1 MKGPWAQSS
10 GKGYMGSMGPMGRPG
25 GKGYGYGG
33 YGGFGAGYGAGAGGY
48 GADGGSS
55 VFTQP
60 GYGAGGGYGSDIY
73 GGYGGYGP
81 AAQQSERYGPY
92 STGGAAGPAW
102 QDGAGYVE
110 TEKDRLVRSIK
121 DIQRSDPAGKEQWER
136 FADATRM
143 GSRDPSRHPEEHL
156 RSFLEARQAGKAP
169 EQIVSQLG
177 STRFIRLR
185 GVPFQAELHEVVDFL
200 SMYSI
205 PQENVVFG
213 RRPDGRITGEAY
225 VMFRSTEEAENA
237 LNSLQNGE
245 IQGRY
250 IELFRSTEE
259 DFQRMSSLK
268 AAAPA
273 TADMGKDYLVM
284 KIKQIQRSGQEA
296 KDAWY
301 RYCESTRTGNHDP
314 ARHTPES
321 LKAFIEA
328 YESGQA
334 PEQAAQKVIQLSH
347 VLRLR
352 GVPFQANVDH
362 VVQFLADFGIDRSRV
377 TMAQGVGGRPTGE
390 AYVQFGSVEEAES
403 ALQTKQRQEILGR
416 YIELFR
422 SCQEDFDK
430 NVPGNV
436 PGNVPYSMGNMPG
449 GGWNQTAVPPPMMSS
464 PTPSPL
470 ALTSGKEELVAQVK
484 KIQRNH
490 EDGKSKWEEYCTV
503 LRTGNRDPARH
514 TPQALQMFL
523 EAFEKGV
530 MPTEPIYGKVIRLR
544 GVPFQ
549 SELSDVV
556 SFLAEY
562 GIDEKSIVMGRG
574 ADGKKTGEAY
584 VIMPSVE
591 IAEKALEEK
600 QKQEIHGRYI
610 ELFRASLDDW
620 DESKVHHEAFL
631 RMHGGTADAINKEA
645 LVAEVKHIQRSSED
659 GRAKWEQFC
668 DTLRTAN
675 RDPVRHTSDTLRAF
689 AQGYKNGEN
698 LDTVANNLGK
708 DSPVVRMRGVPF
720 QAGVE
725 DILYFLSD
733 YSIREHDITFMKR
746 PDGRHMGEAI
756 VVFPNAQLAQKAL
769 DEKQRQEIQG
779 RYIEL
784 FRSSHGELEECRTM
798 THMPPAPRNAAKDAA
813 GWTGTPNA
821 GWAPDWGA
829 WGEVSTDP
837 SWGAKGGAM
846 PAAGTGYNWATS
858 GKGLFGPSAG
868 FRGAGPYARQ

>member
-1 MKGPWAQSS
+1 M
-10 GKGYMGSMGPMGRPG
+10 
-25 GKGYGYGG
+25 
-33 YGGFGAGYGAGAGGY
+33 
-48 GADGGSS
+48 
-55 VFTQP
+55 
-60 GYGAGGGYGSDIY
+60 
-73 GGYGGYGP
+73 
-81 AAQQSERYGPY
+81 
-92 STGGAAGPAW
+92 
-102 QDGAGYVE
+102 
-110 TEKDRLVRSIK
+110 
-121 DIQRSDPAGKEQWER
+121 
-136 FADATRM
+136 
-143 GSRDPSRHPEEHL
+143 
-156 RSFLEARQAGKAP
+156 P
-169 EQIVSQLG
+169 EQVASQLG
-177 STRFIRLR
+177 STRFLRLR

-200 SMYSI
+200 SEFSI
-205 PQENVVFG
+205 PQESVVFG

-225 VMFRSTEEAENA
+225 VMFRSIEEAEHA
-237 LNSLQNGE
+237 LNSLQNRE

-259 DFQRMSSLK
+259 DFHRMSGLK
-268 AAAPA
+268 ATAPQ
-273 TADMGKDYLVM
+273 TAEMGKEYLVM

-328 YESGQA
+328 YERGEA
-334 PEQAAQKVIQLSH
+334 PEQAAQKVVQLSPI
-347 VLRLR
+347 LRLR
-352 GVPFQANVDH
+352 GVPFQATVDD
-362 VVQFLADFGIDRSRV
+362 VVQFLTEFGIDQSRV
-377 TMAQGVGGRPTGE
+377 RMSLREGRPTGE
-390 AYVQFGSVEEAES
+390 AYVQFSSVQDAES
-403 ALQTKQRQEILGR
+403 ALQTKQRQEIIGR

-430 NVPGNV
+430 SSGS
-436 PGNVPYSMGNMPG
+436 GFSAG
-449 GGWNQTAVPPPMMSS
+449 GMQGAWSQNAVPPPVM
-464 PTPSPL
+464 
-470 ALTSGKEELVAQVK
+470 ALTNAPAPGSKEELVAAVK
-484 KIQRNH
+484 KIQRNY
-490 EDGKSKWEEYCTV
+490 EDGKTKWEEYCGV

-514 TPQALQMFL
+514 TPQALKMFL
-523 EAFEKGV
+523 EAFEKGEI
-530 MPTEPIYGKVIRLR
+530 PTEPIYGKVLRLR

-556 SFLAEY
+556 SFLADY
-562 GIDEKSIVMGRG
+562 SIDEKSIVMGRG

-591 IAEKALEEK
+591 IAEKALEDK

-620 DESKVHHEAFL
+620 DESKVHHEAFM
-631 RMHGGTADAINKEA
+631 RMHGYTADAINKEA

-668 DTLRTAN
+668 DVLRTAN
-675 RDPVRHTSDTLRAF
+675 RDPLRHTSDTLRAF
-689 AQGYKNGEN
+689 AQGFKNGEDLN
-698 LDTVANNLGK
+698 AVATMLGK

-725 DILYFLSD
+725 DILSFLSD

-769 DEKQRQEIQG
+769 DEKQRHEIQG

-798 THMPPAPRNAAKDAA
+798 THMPSAPRNA
-813 GWTGTPNA
+813 
-821 GWAPDWGA
+821 
-829 WGEVSTDP
+829 
-837 SWGAKGGAM
+837 
-846 PAAGTGYNWATS
+846 
-858 GKGLFGPSAG
+858 GKESAG
-868 FRGAGPYARQ
+868 VVASGCSLCMYARIVLEVA